1 MWQFHP
7 YSVLLFLAFG
17 FNLGLGLFV
26 LKSFRLNLVK
36 YLLILVFGSMI
47 WTGFYGL
54 DFVYI
59 STNLHRTFISL
70 LYIGVAIANV
80 GMVLVSIEF
89 TNNQHLLTKRF
100 WVLLLL
106 QPLFTVAVCVLDP
119 IFKTLTLDTY
129 LINVGGR
136 IQWIQETNK
145 GGFIASYLLSF
156 FWSVFVALLL
166 IRGIF
171 ISKSTERNRYL
182 LILISFLFI
191 WVTAILHK
199 MGIRPLPGMNITAVM
214 CTMQAIMIFFAIG
227 YYRMFDLV
235 PLVRSEIV
243 DELDEAVVILDFNHR
258 VVDWNSSAENLFCVK
273 DKNVALLPH
282 QAFFQH
288 TPELITKL
296 DNLSIKKT
304 ITKWI
309 WEKDSKYW
317 EVTAK
322 QIRDSNR
329 KKIGMVLVFRDNTEQ
344 RNLEKQMANVNREL
358 LVANGTK
365 DRFLSIISH
374 DLRGPLAGIKMLLK
388 VLNEDMKKKE
398 DALAGMTQSLLDATE
413 SVFSLL
419 ENLLE
424 WSKLQRGQEE
434 FRPNFY
440 RLDSIVLECLDLFAL
455 SAKNKDIHFETKIPN
470 HAMVYC
476 DDRMIITVI
485 RNLISN
491 ALKFSHQN
499 GKIEI
504 SAIDTGYHWMV
515 SVKDFGVGMS
525 KTTIDKLFKPGEVI
539 KSVGTQGETGNG
551 IGLLLCS
558 EFVTVNGGTLTADS
572 DGMSRSIFQFS
583 LPKKENEEILI

>member
-1 MWQFHP
+1 MWQYHP
-7 YSVLLFLAFG
+7 YSVLLFLAFS

-36 YLLILVFGSMI
+36 YLLILVFGSML
-47 WTGFYGL
+47 WTGFYGI
-54 DFVYI
+54 DFIYI
-59 STNLHRTFISL
+59 TTTFHRTFISL
-70 LYIGVAIANV
+70 LYMGVAISNV

-89 TNNQHLLTKRF
+89 TNNRQLLTKRF
-100 WVLLLL
+100 WVILAL
-106 QPLFTVAVCVLDP
+106 QPLFTLAVCVLDP
-119 IFKTLTLDTY
+119 LFKTLTLDTY
-129 LINVGGR
+129 LTSIDGR
-136 IQWIQETNK
+136 VQWIQETNI
-145 GGFIASYLLSF
+145 GGFIASYLISF
-156 FWSVFVALLL
+156 FWSVFVAILLF
-166 IRGIF
+166 RGILK
-171 ISKSTERNRYL
+171 SKSTERNRYL

-191 WVTAILHK
+191 WVAAILHK
-199 MGIRPLPGMNITAVM
+199 VGIRPLPGMNITAVM

-235 PLVRSEIV
+235 PLVRGEIV
-243 DELDEAVVILDFNHR
+243 DELDEAVVILDFNNR
-258 VVDWNSSAENLFCVK
+258 VVDWNSSAENLFSIK
-273 DKNVALLPH
+273 DKSVALLPH
-282 QAFFQH
+282 DIFFQN
-288 TPELITKL
+288 TPELISKL
-296 DNLSIKKT
+296 DHLSDKRT
-304 ITKWI
+304 ISKWS
-309 WEKDSKYW
+309 WEKEQKFW

-398 DALAGMTQSLLDATE
+398 DALAGMTQSLVDATE

-434 FRPNFY
+434 FRPNYY
-440 RLDSIVLECLDLFAL
+440 RLDSIVLECVELFSL
-455 SAKNKDIHFETKIPN
+455 SAKNKGISFEINIPN

-491 ALKFSHQN
+491 ALKFSHQCS
-499 GKIEI
+499 KIEV
-504 SAIDTGYHWMV
+504 SAIDTGYHWLV
-515 SVKDFGVGMS
+515 SIRDFGVGMS
-525 KTTIDKLFKPGEVI
+525 KTTIDKLFRAGEVI
-539 KSVGTQGETGNG
+539 KSIGTQGETGNG

-558 EFVTVNGGTLTADS
+558 EFVTVNGGTLSADS
-572 DGMSRSIFQFS
+572 DGASGSVFQFS
-583 LPKKENEEILI
+583 IPKKQNEEVFI

>member
-136 IQWIQETNK
+136 IQWIQETNI

-171 ISKSTERNRYL
+171 QSKSTERNRYL
-182 LILISFLFI
+182 LILVSFLFI
-191 WVTAILHK
+191 WIAAALHK
-199 MGIRPLPGMNITAVM
+199 MGIRPLPGMNITGVM

-572 DGMSRSIFQFS
+572 DGMSGSIFQFS

>member
-136 IQWIQETNK
+136 IQWIQETNI

-182 LILISFLFI
+182 LILVSFLFI
-191 WVTAILHK
+191 WIAAALHK
-199 MGIRPLPGMNITAVM
+199 MGIRPLPGMNITGVM

-572 DGMSRSIFQFS
+572 DGMSGSIFQFS

>member
-1 MWQFHP
+1 MWQYHP
-7 YSVLLFLAFG
+7 YSVLLFLAFS

-36 YLLILVFGSMI
+36 YLLILVFGSML
-47 WTGFYGL
+47 WTGFYGI
-54 DFVYI
+54 DFIYI
-59 STNLHRTFISL
+59 TTIFHRTFISL
-70 LYIGVAIANV
+70 LYMGVAISNV

-89 TNNQHLLTKRF
+89 TNNRQLLTKRF
-100 WVLLLL
+100 WVILAL
-106 QPLFTVAVCVLDP
+106 QPLFTLAVCVLDP
-119 IFKTLTLDTY
+119 LFKTLTLDTY
-129 LINVGGR
+129 LTSIDGR
-136 IQWIQETNK
+136 VQWIQETNI
-145 GGFIASYLLSF
+145 GGFIASYLISF
-156 FWSVFVALLL
+156 FWSVFVAILLF
-166 IRGIF
+166 RGILK
-171 ISKSTERNRYL
+171 SKSTERNRYL

-191 WVTAILHK
+191 WVAAILHK
-199 MGIRPLPGMNITAVM
+199 VGIRPLPGMNITAVM

-235 PLVRSEIV
+235 PLVRGEIV
-243 DELDEAVVILDFNHR
+243 DELDEAVVILDFNNR
-258 VVDWNSSAENLFCVK
+258 VVDWNSSAENLFSIK
-273 DKNVALLPH
+273 DKSVALLPH
-282 QAFFQH
+282 DIFFQN
-288 TPELITKL
+288 TPELISKL
-296 DNLSIKKT
+296 DHLSDKRT
-304 ITKWI
+304 ISKWS
-309 WEKDSKYW
+309 WEKEQKFW

-398 DALAGMTQSLLDATE
+398 DALAGMTQSLVDATE

-434 FRPNFY
+434 FRPNYY
-440 RLDSIVLECLDLFAL
+440 RLDSIVLECVDLFSL
-455 SAKNKDIHFETKIPN
+455 SAKNKGISFEINIPN

-491 ALKFSHQN
+491 ALKFSHQSS
-499 GKIEI
+499 KIEV
-504 SAIDTGYHWMV
+504 SAIDTGYHWLV
-515 SVKDFGVGMS
+515 SIRDFGVGMS
-525 KTTIDKLFKPGEVI
+525 KTTIDKLFKAGEVI
-539 KSVGTQGETGNG
+539 KSIGTQGETGNG

-558 EFVTVNGGTLTADS
+558 EFVTVNGGTLSADS
-572 DGMSRSIFQFS
+572 DGASGSVFQFS
-583 LPKKENEEILI
+583 IPKKQNEEVFI

>member
-1 MWQFHP
+1 M
-7 YSVLLFLAFG
+7 V
-17 FNLGLGLFV
+17 
-26 LKSFRLNLVK
+26 
-36 YLLILVFGSMI
+36 

-54 DFVYI
+54 DFIYI
-59 STNLHRTFISL
+59 STTFHRTFVSL
-70 LYIGVAIANV
+70 LYMGVAIANV

-100 WVLLLL
+100 WVLILL
-106 QPLFTVAVCVLDP
+106 QPLFTLAVSVLDP
-119 IFKTLTLDTY
+119 IFKTLTIDTY
-129 LINVGGR
+129 LININGR
-136 IQWIQETNK
+136 IQWIQETNI
-145 GGFIASYLLSF
+145 GGFIASYLISF
-156 FWSVFVALLL
+156 FWSVFVAILLF
-166 IRGIF
+166 RGI
-171 ISKSTERNRYL
+171 IKSKSTERNRYL

-191 WVTAILHK
+191 WIAAILHK

-227 YYRMFDLV
+227 YYRMFDIV

-243 DELDEAVVILDFNHR
+243 DELDEAVVILDFNNR
-258 VVDWNSSAENLFCVK
+258 IVDWNSSAENIFCMK

-282 QAFFQH
+282 HVFFQH
-288 TPELITKL
+288 RPELISKL
-296 DNLSIKKT
+296 DHLSEKRT

-309 WEKDSKYW
+309 WENDQKYW

-322 QIRDSNR
+322 QVRDPNR

-398 DALAGMTQSLLDATE
+398 DALSGMTQSLVDATE

-434 FRPNFY
+434 FRPNYY
-440 RLDSIVLECLDLFAL
+440 RLDSIVNECVELFAL
-455 SAKNKDIHFETKIPN
+455 SAKNKGIQFDIKIPN

-485 RNLISN
+485 RNLVSN

-504 SAIDTGYHWMV
+504 ESIDTGYHWLV
-515 SVKDFGVGMS
+515 SVRDHGVGMS
-525 KTTIDKLFKPGEVI
+525 KTTIDKLFKAGEVI
-539 KSVGTQGETGNG
+539 KSLGTQGETGNG
-551 IGLLLCS
+551 IGLLLCY
-558 EFVTVNGGTLTADS
+558 EFVTVNSGTLTADS
-572 DGMSRSIFQFS
+572 DGVNGSIFQFS
-583 LPKKENEEILI
+583 LPKKQDEEVFV

>member
-1 MWQFHP
+1 
-7 YSVLLFLAFG
+7 
-17 FNLGLGLFV
+17 
-26 LKSFRLNLVK
+26 
-36 YLLILVFGSMI
+36 MI

-136 IQWIQETNK
+136 IQWIQETNI

-182 LILISFLFI
+182 LILVSFLFI
-191 WVTAILHK
+191 WIAAALHK
-199 MGIRPLPGMNITAVM
+199 MGIRPLPGMNITGVM

-455 SAKNKDIHFETKIPN
+455 SAKNKDIHFESKIPN

-572 DGMSRSIFQFS
+572 DGMSGSIFQFS

>member
-1 MWQFHP
+1 M
-7 YSVLLFLAFG
+7 
-17 FNLGLGLFV
+17 GLFV

-36 YLLILVFGSMI
+36 YLLILVFGSMV

-59 STNLHRTFISL
+59 STNLHRTFISI
-70 LYIGVAIANV
+70 LYMGVAIANV

-106 QPLFTVAVCVLDP
+106 QPLFTLAVCVLDP
-119 IFKTLTLDTY
+119 IFKTLTIDTY
-129 LINVGGR
+129 LINVDGR
-136 IQWIQETNK
+136 IQWIQETNL

-156 FWSVFVALLL
+156 FWSVFVAILL
-166 IRGIF
+166 IKGIVQ
-171 ISKSTERNRYL
+171 SKSTERNRYL

-296 DNLSIKKT
+296 DNLSSKKT

-455 SAKNKDIHFETKIPN
+455 SAKNKEIYFEIKIPN

-499 GKIEI
+499 SKIEI

-572 DGMSRSIFQFS
+572 DGMSGSIFQFS